1 MKTDKLFYRLFLSQP
16 GLITELIPEIPKDC
30 EFTYSAPGVKEK
42 GFELDGLLTPI
53 AKDLNLPLVFLEA
66 QMQRDPKFYGRYF
79 AEIFMYLYQYNIK
92 QPWYGLLI
100 LPNRQEDLGSDI
112 PYQSLLTT
120 QVKRLY
126 LEDLLPLTDL
136 SPNLSLL
143 KLLVVNEQDTAPLA
157 QAILN
162 SAETEEELR
171 RRLDL
176 VEAILV
182 NKFPQLSTKEILK
195 MLNLKTADVTQTR
208 FYQEVF
214 QEGQQAGQQEG
225 RQEGRQEGETGL
237 VLRMLTKRYGLLSLA
252 QQEQIRGLNIE
263 QLESLGDALLDF
275 TEISDLDGWLLAHL
289 KS

>member
-1 MKTDKLFYRLFLSQP
+1 
-16 GLITELIPEIPKDC
+16 
-30 EFTYSAPGVKEK
+30 
-42 GFELDGLLTPI
+42 
-53 AKDLNLPLVFLEA
+53 
-66 QMQRDPKFYGRYF
+66 
-79 AEIFMYLYQYNIK
+79 MYLYQYNVK

-100 LPNRQEDLGSDI
+100 LPNRREDLGSDI
-112 PYQSLLTT
+112 PYQSLLTS

-136 SPNLSLL
+136 SANLSLL

-214 QEGQQAGQQEG
+214 QEGQQEG

-237 VLRMLTKRYGLLSLA
+237 VLRMLTKRYGLLSPA

-263 QLESLGDALLDF
+263 QLESLGESLLDF

-289 KS
+289 